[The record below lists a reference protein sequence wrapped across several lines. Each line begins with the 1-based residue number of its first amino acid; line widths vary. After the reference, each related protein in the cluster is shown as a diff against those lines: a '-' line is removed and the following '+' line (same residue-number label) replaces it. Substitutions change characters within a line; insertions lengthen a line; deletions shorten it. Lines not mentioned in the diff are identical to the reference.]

1 MSTMT
6 ATRSRVTEP
15 QSARARATATVAALA
30 RVALGGFWLHEGYVK
45 YHAGFGRAD
54 ILLVVQSTANNPRV
68 PHFYQLFTG
77 DVLGKAPALFG
88 FAVPLIE
95 VGLGIALLLGIL
107 TFPAALMSV
116 VQLCSYWFADQLIT
130 EYPVMV
136 ALSAAVLAF
145 GTAAGVYSI
154 TAWLLRRRGVDP
166 PPALRRWL

>member
-1 MSTMT
+1 MT
-6 ATRSRVTEP
+6 PAPAADSV
-15 QSARARATATVAALA
+15 SARARAAAAIATLA
-30 RVALGGFWLHEGYVK
+30 RVALGALWLHEGYVK

-68 PHFYQLFTG
+68 PHFYRLFTG
-77 DVLGKAPALFG
+77 DVLGKAPELFG

-130 EYPVMV
+130 QYPIMV
-136 ALSAAVLAF
+136 ALSALVLAF
-145 GTAAGVYSI
+145 GTAAGVYSV
-154 TAWLLRRRGVDP
+154 TSWVLHRRRADP
-166 PPALRRWL
+166 PPAVRRWL